1 MMKNELIVKSNRLI
15 EASYKLD
22 LIEQRVILMA
32 IVEARKTGKGIN
44 SNEFLEV
51 RASDFSDLFDTD
63 VKNAYIQLRTAAD
76 SLFSRWILLRG
87 TDEATG
93 KPAERKTR
101 WVSAVDYVEGA
112 GLIRLQFAGVVVPYI
127 TRLESGFTSYRIGA
141 VSKMTSSYAI
151 RLYEILIQWGTI
163 GTREVTVDWLR
174 TVIGVGSND
183 YSRMSDFKRWVI
195 DVSVSQVNDYSDIT
209 VSYSPR
215 KTGRAVTHL
224 IFYFQPKHV
233 KKVARQ
239 PKTTPKSAPIDKA
252 ALPVTKEKSTKIVK
266 IDPRLSHF
274 LALDSVEQEQLRITF
289 ASQLPSPLRELWK
302 GFKDKNPEFKP
313 MFTESFLA
321 MLKEYGLLE

>member
-1 MMKNELIVKSNRLI
+1 M
-15 EASYKLD
+15 D
-22 LIEQRVILMA
+22 C
-32 IVEARKTGKGIN
+32 
-44 SNEFLEV
+44 LE
-51 RASDFSDLFDTD
+51 TD
-63 VKNAYIQLRTAAD
+63 PANIQYPIAN
-76 SLFSRWILLRG
+76 
-87 TDEATG
+87 
-93 KPAERKTR
+93 KERKTR

-215 KTGRAVTHL
+215 RPLQSLATSTLSTQIGRA
-224 IFYFQPKHV
+224 
-233 KKVARQ
+233 
-239 PKTTPKSAPIDKA
+239 SC
-252 ALPVTKEKSTKIVK
+252 
-266 IDPRLSHF
+266 
-274 LALDSVEQEQLRITF
+274 
-289 ASQLPSPLRELWK
+289 RERV
-302 GFKDKNPEFKP
+302 
-313 MFTESFLA
+313 
-321 MLKEYGLLE
+321 